1 MDASVKPR
9 LGLCF
14 QYDRSGGVSFRY
26 SDSAIYITQAHRMP
40 TALCERRVEQ
50 RWLWLLGRAEF
61 WTCSCFQ
68 RRRTR
73 NASRSRSCLVAQ
85 RLPIFLLQTVDGLVA
100 NSAHR
105 RAATDITRYRSAGGA
120 ICPLI
125 RVIRW
130 FGDFSGTLGWSVYDN
145 AFYQPQRKIGALPD
159 RKYSD
164 CIRSGV

>member
-1 MDASVKPR
+1 MFDNPR
-9 LGLCF
+9 KRLELHGLPEERARALSTRTRGRRLVHWPDRGAESDLLR
-14 QYDRSGGVSFRY
+14 DRSS
-26 SDSAIYITQAHRMP
+26 
-40 TALCERRVEQ
+40 
-50 RWLWLLGRAEF
+50 
-61 WTCSCFQ
+61 
-68 RRRTR
+68 
-73 NASRSRSCLVAQ
+73 LVAQ

-145 AFYQPQRKIGALPD
+145 AVSRASSEGGEHEYCTQAAHMLLAFRETVG
-159 RKYSD
+159 
-164 CIRSGV
+164 